1 MITEATTPSQKVT
14 ARHLARKAY
23 LYVRQSTLRQVVE
36 NTESTQR
43 QYALRQRALALGWPA
58 EHIIVLDQDLGQSG
72 ASAADRAGFQILVA
86 EVGLGRAGIVLG
98 LEVSR
103 LARNS
108 SDWHRLLELCSLTDT
123 LILDE
128 DGLYDPAQFNDRL
141 LLGLKGTMSEAEL
154 HVLRARLRGGLVNK
168 ARRGELRVRLP
179 VGLVHDPQ
187 GRVVLDPDQ
196 PIQASVRLLFQTF
209 LRTGTANSV
218 MKHFHD
224 QRLQFPRYVSAGPR
238 KGEVAWEPIDLWR
251 VLSLL
256 KNPRYAGAYAFG
268 RGRWRK
274 RPDGRFQRHRVPRE
288 QWLVLLHDAHPGYIS
303 WAEHEQIQER
313 LRANAQAFGIDR
325 RHGPPR
331 EGPALLQG
339 LVVCGRCGLRMTVRY
354 HRRGAALIPDYLCL
368 RAYHQGQSVC
378 QVLAGAAIDAA
389 VGQLLVAAVNPVA
402 IDVALAVQR
411 EIQARLDEA
420 DRLRQLHVQ
429 RAQYEA
435 DTARQR
441 YLHVDPANRLVAD
454 ALEADW
460 NGKLRALREAQERC
474 QRGREADRQILD
486 VAHREQLRELATDFP
501 ALWQDA
507 RTPDRERKRMAAL
520 LIEDVTLLK
529 DEQIK
534 IHVRFRGGTTTT
546 LTLPLPRPIWQV
558 RTASPQ
564 ALDKIAE
571 LLAQDQTNAQI
582 AATLNAHGFTTGTGQ
597 PFGGESVR
605 WLCFT
610 HGLKNLRQRLRDAHW
625 LTTKE
630 IAAQLGVSFDTVKV
644 WRGHGRLRARRCND
658 KFEWLYAPLDEQP
671 PGAAKK
677 LTPAGPAAG
686 SVESV

>member
-1 MITEATTPSQKVT
+1 VITEGPAQKVT

-23 LYVRQSTLRQVVE
+23 LYVRQSTLRQVLE

-43 QYALRQRALALGWPA
+43 QYGLRQRALALGWPA
-58 EHIIVLDQDLGQSG
+58 EQIVVLDQDLGQSA
-72 ASAADRAGFQILVA
+72 ASAADRAGFQTLVA

-108 SDWHRLLELCSLTDT
+108 SDWHRLLELCALTDT

-128 DGLYDPAQFNDRL
+128 DGLYDSAQFNDRL

-168 ARRGELRVRLP
+168 ARRGELRLRLP
-179 VGLVHDPQ
+179 VGLVHDAH

-196 PIQASVRLLFQTF
+196 QIQASVRLLFETF
-209 LRTGTANSV
+209 RRTGTANAV
-218 MKHFHD
+218 MKHFHEH
-224 QRLQFPRYVSAGPR
+224 QLHFPRYVSAGPR
-238 KGEVAWEPIDLWR
+238 KGEVVWEPIDLWR
-251 VLSLL
+251 VLGVL

-274 RPDGRFQRHRVPRE
+274 QPDGRFKHHRLPRE

-303 WAEHEQIQER
+303 WAEHEQIQDR
-313 LRANAQAFGIDR
+313 LRANAHAFGIDR

-339 LVVCGRCGLRMTVRY
+339 LVVCGRCGRRMTVRY
-354 HRRGAALIPDYLCL
+354 HRRGSALLPDYVCL
-368 RAYHQGQSVC
+368 RAYHQGQPVC
-378 QVLAGAAIDAA
+378 QVIAGAAIDVA
-389 VGQLLVAAVNPVA
+389 VGHLLVATVTPVA

-411 EIQARLDEA
+411 EIHARLDEA

-435 DTARQR
+435 DAARQR
-441 YLHVDPANRLVAD
+441 DRHVDPANRLVAD

-460 NGKLRALREAQERC
+460 NGTLRALRDAQERC
-474 QRGREADRQILD
+474 QRGRDADRQVLD
-486 VAHREQLRELATDFP
+486 AAHREQIRELATDFP

-520 LIEDVTLLK
+520 LLEDVTVLK
-529 DEQIK
+529 DEQITV
-534 IHVRFRGGTTTT
+534 HVRFRGGTTTT
-546 LTLPLPRPIWQV
+546 LTVPRPRNAWQV
-558 RTASPQ
+558 RTTPPE

-571 LLAQDQTNAQI
+571 LLEQHQTNAQI
-582 AATLNAHGFTTGTGQ
+582 AATLNAQGFTTGAGQ

-605 WLCFT
+605 WLCFA

-625 LTTKE
+625 LTTTE
-630 IAAQLGVSFDTVKV
+630 IAAELGVSDDTVKV
-644 WRGHGRLRARRCND
+644 WRGQGRLRARRCND

-671 PGAAKK
+671 LVAAGK
-677 LTPAGPAAG
+677 LTPTAAAG

>member
-1 MITEATTPSQKVT
+1 VITEGPAQKVT

-23 LYVRQSTLRQVVE
+23 LYVRQSTLRQVLE

-43 QYALRQRALALGWPA
+43 QYGLRQRALALGWPA
-58 EHIIVLDQDLGQSG
+58 EQIVVLDQDLGQSA
-72 ASAADRAGFQILVA
+72 ASAADRAGFQTLVA

-108 SDWHRLLELCSLTDT
+108 SDWHRLLELCALTDT

-128 DGLYDPAQFNDRL
+128 DGLYDSAQFNDRL

-168 ARRGELRVRLP
+168 ARRGELRLRLP
-179 VGLVHDPQ
+179 VGLVHDAH

-196 PIQASVRLLFQTF
+196 QIQASVRLLFETF
-209 LRTGTANSV
+209 RRTGTANAV
-218 MKHFHD
+218 MKHFHEH
-224 QRLQFPRYVSAGPR
+224 QLHFPRYVSAGPR
-238 KGEVAWEPIDLWR
+238 KGEVVWEPIDLWR
-251 VLSLL
+251 VLGVL

-274 RPDGRFQRHRVPRE
+274 QPDGRFKHHRLPRE

-303 WAEHEQIQER
+303 WAEHEQIQDR
-313 LRANAQAFGIDR
+313 LRANAHAFGIDR

-339 LVVCGRCGLRMTVRY
+339 LVVCGRCGRRMTVRY
-354 HRRGAALIPDYLCL
+354 HRRGSALLPDYVCL
-368 RAYHQGQSVC
+368 RAYHQGQPVC
-378 QVLAGAAIDAA
+378 QVIAGAAIDVA
-389 VGQLLVAAVNPVA
+389 VGHLLVATVTPVA

-411 EIQARLDEA
+411 EIHARLDEA

-435 DTARQR
+435 DAARQR
-441 YLHVDPANRLVAD
+441 DRHVDPANRLVAD

-460 NGKLRALREAQERC
+460 NGTLRALRDAQERC
-474 QRGREADRQILD
+474 QRGRDADRQVLD
-486 VAHREQLRELATDFP
+486 AAHREQIRELATDFP

-529 DEQIK
+529 D
-534 IHVRFRGGTTTT
+534 HSAGGARQDRRTPRAASDERPNRRDPQRAGLHDRCRPT
-546 LTLPLPRPIWQV
+546 LR
-558 RTASPQ
+558 RRER
-564 ALDKIAE
+564 ALAV
-571 LLAQDQTNAQI
+571 
-582 AATLNAHGFTTGTGQ
+582 F
-597 PFGGESVR
+597 
-605 WLCFT
+605 
-610 HGLKNLRQRLRDAHW
+610 
-625 LTTKE
+625 
-630 IAAQLGVSFDTVKV
+630 
-644 WRGHGRLRARRCND
+644 RARAQ
-658 KFEWLYAPLDEQP
+658 ES
-671 PGAAKK
+671 
-677 LTPAGPAAG
+677 PAAAPRRPLADDHG
-686 SVESV
+686 DRR